1 VSEPSHVI
9 GVDLGGTKILAGVA
23 DGRGD
28 ILRTLE
34 RPTPRGSTTE
44 VLRAVHEVV
53 EELGAA
59 DVDALGLAIPGTID
73 LRTGRVVTAAN
84 LPFRDHDVKDP
95 FEQSF
100 GVPVAL
106 DNDANAATLA
116 EWKLGAGRGARH
128 MVMVVL
134 GTGIGGGLI
143 LDGRLYRGAHGTS
156 GELGHVVIG
165 GKTLERVA
173 AGPAADLYA
182 RQLFGPDSDA
192 RELVRQ
198 AHTGD
203 ERARQAL
210 EEIGRRLG
218 SAIGSFVNVLDPE
231 IVVVGGGFAE
241 AGDFLLEPA
250 RQVVRREALEPARD
264 LVRIVPS
271 QLGGDAGLV
280 GAAILALEA
289 LG

>member
-1 VSEPSHVI
+1 VSEPTHVI
-9 GVDLGGTKILAGVA
+9 GVDLGGTKIRAGVA

-44 VLRAVHEVV
+44 VLRAVREVV

-84 LPFRDHDVKDP
+84 LPFRDDDVKAP
-95 FEQSF
+95 FEQSY

-165 GKTLERVA
+165 GKTLELRA
-173 AGPAADLYA
+173 AGPAADRYA
-182 RQLFGPDSDA
+182 RELFGPESDA
-192 RELVRQ
+192 RDLVRQ
-198 AHTGD
+198 ARAGD
-203 ERARQAL
+203 ERAGEAL
-210 EEIGRRLG
+210 EQIGRRLG

-241 AGDFLLEPA
+241 AGDLLLEPA

-289 LG
+289 QD